1 MREPGT
7 LYLIPTPL
15 GEDSLAGISEALI
28 QTTYGLDYFIVERGK
43 TARQF
48 LKRIRFPRPLQELE
62 FQELNEHTPA
72 TELEGLLAPILA
84 GRSAGLM
91 SEAGCPGVADPGSGL
106 VLLAHRQGIA
116 VMPLVGPSSILLAL
130 MASGMNGQQFRF
142 HGYLPAKKPD
152 LIRQIKRLEQL
163 SAQDKSTQIFIE
175 TPYRSVGMLEAL
187 LHSLSPSTLLS
198 VAADLTLPTQ
208 FVRTLPV
215 TQWKVLKEL
224 PDLQRRPAVFLLQ
237 SP

>member
-43 TARQF
+43 TARHF
-48 LKRIRFPRPLQELE
+48 LKRIGFPRPLQELE

-72 TELEGLLAPILA
+72 TALEGLLAPILA

-106 VLLAHRQGIA
+106 VLLAHRHG
-116 VMPLVGPSSILLAL
+116 VPVVPLVGPSSILLAL

-152 LIRQIKRLEQL
+152 LIRQIKRLEQV
-163 SAQDKSTQIFIE
+163 SAQDKSAQIFIE
-175 TPYRSVGMLEAL
+175 TPYRSTGMLETL
-187 LHSLSPSTLLS
+187 LQALSPGTLLT
-198 VAADLTLPTQ
+198 VAADLTQPAQ
-208 FVRTLPV
+208 FVRTLPAA
-215 TQWKVLKEL
+215 QWKALKEL
-224 PDLQRRPAVFLLQ
+224 PDLQRRPVVFLLQ

>member
-72 TELEGLLAPILA
+72 TALEGLLAPLLA

-106 VLLAHRQGIA
+106 VLLAHRQGVPVI
-116 VMPLVGPSSILLAL
+116 PLVGPSSILLAL

-163 SAQDKSTQIFIE
+163 SAQDKSAQIFIE
-175 TPYRSVGMLEAL
+175 TPYRSAGMLETL
-187 LHSLSPSTLLS
+187 LQTLSPGTLLT
-198 VAADLTLPTQ
+198 VAADLTQPAQ
-208 FVRTLPV
+208 FVRTLPAA
-215 TQWKVLKEL
+215 QWKALKEL
-224 PDLQRRPAVFLLQ
+224 PDLQRRPVVFLLQ